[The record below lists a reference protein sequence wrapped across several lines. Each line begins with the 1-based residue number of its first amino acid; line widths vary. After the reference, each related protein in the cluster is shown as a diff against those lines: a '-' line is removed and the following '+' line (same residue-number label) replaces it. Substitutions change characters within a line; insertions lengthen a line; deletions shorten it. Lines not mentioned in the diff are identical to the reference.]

1 VESFD
6 ALSSEADPARMSKSQ
21 DGVSALCVALREMG
35 VDIVFGIPGT
45 QNIELFDGFRR
56 ADIRTVL
63 STHELAAAFMANGYF
78 RASGRVAALATIPGP
93 GFMYALTGLAEARLD
108 SAAVL
113 FLVGAPAKVPGRQFQ
128 LQRLEQRAIAGPLVK
143 GILTLTQPDE
153 AASVVREAHHL
164 ATTGEP
170 GPVMIELALASL
182 AGDIRSP
189 KTFVAPERVRNA
201 AQIAELGRVF
211 ASAERPVF
219 FLGQGAFDAGT
230 ELVTLSERLRIPVVT
245 TPAGRGIIAETHQLS
260 MPFDPLR
267 GNLDA
272 VNELFDS
279 ADLVVAM
286 GCKLGHNGTAGFQ
299 LRLDRDRLVHLDA
312 EPGTAGA
319 NYDAR
324 LCMTGRVDD
333 VLVALAART
342 APSGWDAHTLR
353 LMRERIRRP
362 PASAEPRYEGE
373 GEDTTTAQAFFSW
386 LRSALPADAVVV
398 TDSGL
403 HQILTRRHFDVL
415 APRGLIVPNDLQSM
429 GYGLPAAIGAK
440 LGAPERC
447 VVAIIGDGGFLMSG
461 LELLTARRESVAVT
475 TIVFNDGRLNQIR
488 LQQLANSGR
497 PYAVDL
503 LNPDFE
509 SLAEALGVKYV
520 RFGVDPRNRVEDA
533 LRLEQPALIEV
544 RVGDSF
550 EIKRLAAT
558 SRAKSMARTAL
569 GSRARG
575 WLKAVLHRR

>member
-1 VESFD
+1 
-6 ALSSEADPARMSKSQ
+6 M
-21 DGVSALCVALREMG
+21 DGVSALCAALREIG

-45 QNIELFDGFRR
+45 QNIELFDAFPR
-56 ADIRTVL
+56 AGIRAVL

-113 FLVGAPAKVPGRQFQ
+113 FLVGAPANAPGRRFQ
-128 LQRLEQRAIAGPLVK
+128 LQRLEQRAIASPLVK
-143 GILTLTQPDE
+143 GILTLDQPDE

-182 AGDIRSP
+182 QSDVHNQ
-189 KTFVAPERVRNA
+189 KTFVAPERVRDA
-201 AQIAELGRVF
+201 AQIDELGRIF
-211 ASAERPVF
+211 GKAKRPAF
-219 FLGQGAFDAGT
+219 YLGQGAFDAGAQ
-230 ELVTLSERLRIPVVT
+230 LVTLSERLLIPIVT
-245 TPAGRGIIAETHQLS
+245 TPAARGIIPETHRLS

-267 GNLDA
+267 GNVDA
-272 VNELFDS
+272 VNELFDN
-279 ADLVVAM
+279 ADLVVAL
-286 GCKLGHNGTAGFQ
+286 GCKLGHNGSAGFQ

-324 LCMTGRVDD
+324 LCLTGRVEDA
-333 VLVALAART
+333 LSALAART
-342 APSGWDAHTLR
+342 APSEWDAHNLL

-362 PASAEPRYEGE
+362 PAHAEPVYAGKER
-373 GEDTTTAQAFFSW
+373 TTAQEFFAW
-386 LRSALPADAVVV
+386 LRGALPADAVVV

-415 APRGLIVPNDLQSM
+415 APRGLIIPNDLQSM

-440 LGAPERC
+440 LGAPKRC

-509 SLAEALGVKYV
+509 SLAEALGVEYV
-520 RFGVDPRNRVEDA
+520 RFGVDPQNRVEDA
-533 LRLEQPALIEV
+533 LRLDQPALIEV
-544 RVGDSF
+544 SVGDSP
-550 EIKRLAAT
+550 EIKRFAAT
-558 SRAKSMARTAL
+558 ARAKSVARAAI

-575 WLKAVLHRR
+575 WLKAVLNRR